1 MFHPTAH
8 GYFFYWTWI
17 WDVHDAGC
25 SNWSM
30 AFVLL
35 LEHLSSETERCEDD
49 TVPGRKWLRNF
60 RDISTS
66 RTRDEKR
73 FFIGVTCNPGQG
85 GVFFFCVCVD
95 FPLFLPNLFFT
106 SSYPPARYQPGR
118 VSPLQTAAHAKSQS
132 SIAQLLA
139 LFHIHVLIDNHNW
152 LMPPSLPPSP
162 QKIHTTVHFAPLD
175 SRPRIAVA

>member
-8 GYFFYWTWI
+8 GYFFTGREFETSMMLDAQTEAWPLFCYSSTWVRRQS
-17 WDVHDAGC
+17 DVRTILFLKESGWGTSGTFPPQEPGMKRD
-25 SNWSM
+25 
-30 AFVLL
+30 
-35 LEHLSSETERCEDD
+35 SSSGLH
-49 TVPGRKWLRNF
+49 VILGK
-60 RDISTS
+60 
-66 RTRDEKR
+66 
-73 FFIGVTCNPGQG
+73 VA
-85 GVFFFCVCVD
+85 FFFLCVCVD

-132 SIAQLLA
+132 SIVQLLA

-162 QKIHTTVHFAPLD
+162 QKIDTTVHFAPLD